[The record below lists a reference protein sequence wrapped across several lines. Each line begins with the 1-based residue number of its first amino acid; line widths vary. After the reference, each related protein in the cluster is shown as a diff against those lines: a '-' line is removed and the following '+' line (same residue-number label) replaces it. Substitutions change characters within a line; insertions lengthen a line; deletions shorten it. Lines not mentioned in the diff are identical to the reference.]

1 MRTSILLRCHRWKSE
16 SFFII
21 FQFVLL
27 TIAICAA
34 NAGIIG
40 GYGLGHG
47 AVIAAAPAVHVAE
60 SYQNNNLISLHPTP
74 IIVSHAAPVIT
85 KVAAAP
91 VLLASHGLGGH
102 GLSLHWA
109 SCREMSSNASLS

>member
-1 MRTSILLRCHRWKSE
+1 MLKL
-16 SFFII
+16 
-21 FQFVLL
+21 FVL
-27 TIAICAA
+27 IAVAICAV

-40 GYGLGHG
+40 GYGIGHG

-60 SYQNNNLISLHPTP
+60 SYQNSNQISLHPTP

-91 VLLASHGLGGH
+91 VLYASHGLSYGGH
-102 GLSLHWA
+102 GLGLH
-109 SCREMSSNASLS
+109 